1 MTTQLYQNDLPDN
14 FDAGTSVAVDTEAMG
29 LRFGRDRLCLVQLS
43 TGDGNAS
50 LVRIAPGQASAPN
63 LSSLLE
69 DRSVLK
75 IFHFAR
81 FDVAALM
88 NGLGAATAPIYCT
101 KIASRLARTYTD
113 QHGLKAIARELL
125 DLELVK
131 EQQSTDWGSEL
142 LTDAQIEYAA
152 NDVLY
157 LHRIKEELDRILL
170 RERRM
175 ELAKACFEFLPTRAS
190 LDLAGWSGKDI
201 FAH

>member
-1 MTTQLYQNDLPDN
+1 MTTQLYQNDLPDD
-14 FDAGTSVAVDTEAMG
+14 FDAGSSVAVDTEAMG

-43 TGDGNAS
+43 TGDGNAC

-63 LSSLLE
+63 LSRLLE

-175 ELAKACFEFLPTRAS
+175 DLAKACFEFLPTRAS